1 MNILEGLKRLYIVFS
16 VLLVVGVAGTAWADA
31 GRSYLAGGI
40 AALGAAF
47 ALWVAW
53 LVLRLGYQ
61 RVSAIADT
69 DKATVTGSKFSPLR
83 SCSICGPGNP
93 RAWAEN

>member
-1 MNILEGLKRLYIVFS
+1 MPMNILEGLKRLYIVFS

-53 LVLRLGYQ
+53 LVLRWVISGFLPSQ
-61 RVSAIADT
+61 TRT
-69 DKATVTGSKFSPLR
+69 K
-83 SCSICGPGNP
+83 
-93 RAWAEN
+93 